1 MKWTTRQLTT
11 MALLTAIAL
20 AIHVA
25 EAQIPPLV
33 AIPGVKLGL
42 ANIVTVYAA
51 FTIGGG
57 AAAMIL
63 IARIL
68 LGSMFGGGVV
78 SLLYSLAGGL
88 LCLLVTLCLRRML
101 STRQIWV
108 AGVMGAIAHNI
119 GQILVAVVVTGT
131 PAIVSYLPVLL
142 ISGVITGTFTG
153 YAAQAVV
160 NRLGSR
166 QHQAKDKKDD

>member
-1 MKWTTRQLTT
+1 MRFTAKQLTT

-42 ANIVTVYAA
+42 ANIITVYAA
-51 FTIGGG
+51 FSIGGG

-78 SLLYSLAGGL
+78 SLLYSLAGGV
-88 LCLLVTLCLRRML
+88 LCLLVTLLLRRML
-101 STRQIWV
+101 TWKQIWV
-108 AGVMGAIAHNI
+108 AGVMGAIVHNI
-119 GQILVAVVVTGT
+119 GQILVAILVTGT
-131 PAIVSYLPVLL
+131 PAIVSYLPVLM

-153 YAAQAVV
+153 FAAQFVV
-160 NRLGSR
+160 NRMGKN
-166 QHQAKDKKDD
+166 HK

>member
-1 MKWTTRQLTT
+1 MRWTTKQLTT

-25 EAQIPPLV
+25 EAQIPPLI

-42 ANIVTVYAA
+42 ANIITVYAA
-51 FTIGGG
+51 FSIGGG

-68 LGSMFGGGVV
+68 LGSMLGGGVM
-78 SLLYSLAGGL
+78 SMMYSLAGGV
-88 LCLLVTLCLRRML
+88 LCLLITLVLRKIL
-101 STRQIWV
+101 TVKQIWV
-108 AGVMGAIAHNI
+108 AGVMGAVAHNI

-131 PAIVSYLPVLL
+131 PSIVSYLPILL

-153 YAAQAVV
+153 FAAQAVV
-160 NRLGSR
+160 NRMG
-166 QHQAKDKKDD
+166 HKP

>member
-1 MKWTTRQLTT
+1 MRWTTKQLTT

-25 EAQIPPLV
+25 EAQIPPLI

-42 ANIVTVYAA
+42 ANIITVYAA
-51 FTIGGG
+51 FSIGGG
-57 AAAMIL
+57 AATMIL

-68 LGSMFGGGVV
+68 LGSMFGGGVM
-78 SLLYSLAGGL
+78 SMMYSLAGGV
-88 LCLLVTLCLRRML
+88 LCLLITLVLRKIL
-101 STRQIWV
+101 TVKQIWV
-108 AGVMGAIAHNI
+108 AGVMGAVAHNI

-131 PAIVSYLPVLL
+131 PSIVSYLPILL

-153 YAAQAVV
+153 FAAQAVV
-160 NRLGSR
+160 NRMG
-166 QHQAKDKKDD
+166 HKP